1 MEFAIGFAGMLV
13 CLFLLV
19 GGVVVGWKLKVADD
33 KRTQRV
39 TAEALTDKQKR
50 ALLEEQEAWRELHNY
65 NVETAYDLPRNDK
78 KE

>member
-1 MEFAIGFAGMLV
+1 MEFVIGFSGMLV

-19 GGVVVGWKLKVADD
+19 GGIVVGWKLKVADER
-33 KRTQRV
+33 RTQRV
-39 TAEALTDKQKR
+39 TAAALTDEQKR
-50 ALLEEQEAWRELHNY
+50 ALREEQEAWRELHNY

>member
-1 MEFAIGFAGMLV
+1 MEFVIGFAGMLV
-13 CLFLLV
+13 CTLLLV
-19 GGVVVGWKLKVADD
+19 GGVAIGWKLKAADD

-39 TAEALTDKQKR
+39 TSEALTEKQKR

>member
-19 GGVVVGWKLKVADD
+19 GGVVVGWKLKVADVR
-33 KRTQRV
+33 RTQRV
-39 TAEALTDKQKR
+39 TAAALTDEQKR
-50 ALLEEQEAWRELHNY
+50 ALREEQEAWRELHNY

>member
-19 GGVVVGWKLKVADD
+19 GGVVVGWKLKVADER
-33 KRTQRV
+33 RTQRV
-39 TAEALTDKQKR
+39 TAAALTDEQKR
-50 ALLEEQEAWRELHNY
+50 ALREEQEAWRELHNY